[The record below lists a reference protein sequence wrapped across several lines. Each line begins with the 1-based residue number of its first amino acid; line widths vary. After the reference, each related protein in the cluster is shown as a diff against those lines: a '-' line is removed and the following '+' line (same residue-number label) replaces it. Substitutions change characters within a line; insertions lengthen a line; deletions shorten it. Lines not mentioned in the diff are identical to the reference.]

1 MYKQKLSN
9 IIDQLTV
16 ALEDADK
23 FDQNNDSAGRR
34 VRSAAQ
40 QAKNDLQNLRLE
52 IQTERNNRKS

>member
-9 IIDQLTV
+9 IIDQLTA
-16 ALEDADK
+16 ALEDANK

-40 QAKNDLQNLRLE
+40 QARNDLQNLRLE
-52 IQTERNNRKS
+52 IQTERNSRKS

>member
-9 IIDQLTV
+9 IIDQLTA
-16 ALEDADK
+16 ALEDANK

-40 QAKNDLQNLRLE
+40 QARNDLQNLRLE